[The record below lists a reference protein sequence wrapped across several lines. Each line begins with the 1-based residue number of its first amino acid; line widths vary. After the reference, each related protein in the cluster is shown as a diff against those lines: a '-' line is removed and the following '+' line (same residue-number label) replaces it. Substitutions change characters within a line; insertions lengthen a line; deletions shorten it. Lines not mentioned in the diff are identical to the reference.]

1 MCVSDINVLI
11 FLIWFCFVAGHS
23 YYVMLRVPPNST
35 VSTLPADMVRRYS

>member
-11 FLIWFCFVAGHS
+11 FLIWFCFVAEHS